1 MDHADYPWD
10 TVPTQVGKTFRALQ
24 WQDQRQRQF
33 RMQYPKE
40 EREGLENLDFLM
52 PIVADADMGF
62 GGLTHTMKLTRAFV
76 ESGVAM
82 FHLDDLAIGI
92 PSLPIA
98 INRQV
103 THMGLGQEPR
113 SLRRAIPGQ
122 LFRRASIYPA

>member
-82 FHLDDLAIGI
+82 FHLDDLAIGMTAMRVAMEGHDTDVV
-92 PSLPIA
+92 L
-98 INRQV
+98 
-103 THMGLGQEPR
+103 LQEPR
-113 SLRRAIPGQ
+113 SLRLAILGRSFP
-122 LFRRASIYPA
+122 RASICPV